1 MVVSNDNHGEHEN
14 EQLDVVIHDK
24 LTTNLHGLVP
34 YVDAY
39 DDDLEL

>member
-24 LTTNLHGLVP
+24 LMTNPHGPVP